1 MQLHQLDL
9 IYCLTITD
17 LTSQEVELAVGMLS
31 YLDVAALEELDTS
44 INVFQEEQEKTE
56 LLRDR
61 LLALCSWLSKEQL
74 AINSLPN
81 ENWNKSWESS
91 FDPILIDDFCTIK
104 ATFHQQ
110 ELPSTKHVITIDPEM
125 AFGTGHH
132 ETTYS
137 MILTMKDVPFSNFK
151 VFDYGSGTAILA
163 ILAEQLGASSVY
175 ALDYDPIATECGE
188 KCVSLNNAIN
198 IKCATGE
205 ISDIAE
211 GGFDIILANINRN
224 VLLQNVQYVKNCHKL
239 NGTLLLSGILE
250 QDKSLVVSTYEN
262 VGYQLQ
268 QTVQKGNWLCLKLE
282 LTRSV

>member
-9 IYCLTITD
+9 IYCLSITD

-31 YLDVAALEELDTS
+31 YLEVAALEELDTS
-44 INVFQEEQEKTE
+44 INVFQEEEEKTKLLREE
-56 LLRDR
+56 LLS
-61 LLALCSWLSKEQL
+61 LCPWLSKEQL
-74 AINSLPN
+74 TIYSLPN

-91 FDPILIDDFCTIK
+91 FDPILIDHFCTIK

-137 MILTMKDVPFSNFK
+137 MIQTMEDVSFSNLK

-188 KCVSLNNAIN
+188 KCVSLNKAKN
-198 IKCATGE
+198 ITCATGE
-205 ISDIAE
+205 ISDLSE
-211 GGFDIILANINRN
+211 SGFDIILANINRN
-224 VLLQNVQYVKNCHKL
+224 VLLQNVQHVKNNHKL
-239 NGTLLLSGILE
+239 KGTLLLSGILE
-250 QDKSLVVSTYEN
+250 QDKSLVVDSYEK

-268 QTVQKGNWLCLKLE
+268 QTVQKGNWLCLKFVLIG
-282 LTRSV
+282 